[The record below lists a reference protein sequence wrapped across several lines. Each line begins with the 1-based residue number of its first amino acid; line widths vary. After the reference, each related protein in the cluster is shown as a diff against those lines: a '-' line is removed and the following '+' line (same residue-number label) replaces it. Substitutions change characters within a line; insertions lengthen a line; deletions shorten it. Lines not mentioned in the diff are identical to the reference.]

1 MEQRQYFRVR
11 MSETE
16 VLISDRAGFC
26 VGTLKDCSRF
36 GLCITDL
43 PRRIHPKNGYFQA
56 VVTNKD
62 LNFKLQVEE
71 KWNTEDGF
79 SNVVGAVIDNVPW
92 EWTEMVMQ
100 NEPRNDESWHNE
112 ATLHV

>member
-11 MSETE
+11 MSDTE

-43 PRRIHPKNGYFQA
+43 PRKIHPENGFFQA
-56 VVTNKD
+56 VVSSRD

-71 KWNTEDGF
+71 MWKSEDGF
-79 SNVVGAVIDNVPW
+79 SNVVGAVIDNAPW

-100 NEPRNDESWHNE
+100 NEPRNDDLLHNE
-112 ATLHV
+112 ATHHG